1 MQRAWWSQQCWRRV
15 RSSELCWPPLSHQRL
30 SDAHVCCVCMCVCVC
45 TCVYVR
51 IVERKTER
59 GQRGRGVFVSFVELL
74 ESKLVKW
81 DDCRV
86 YTYLS
91 IEGKQTGTGA
101 GLACWSLLSLRSAA
115 FREQANSKWQW
126 CSKPGP
132 EGGAVRRETQGKLFK
147 LPPWRESGVAEIALA
162 A

>member
-1 MQRAWWSQQCWRRV
+1 M
-15 RSSELCWPPLSHQRL
+15 
-30 SDAHVCCVCMCVCVC
+30 
-45 TCVYVR
+45 YVR

-147 LPPWRESGVAEIALA
+147 LPPWRESEVAEIALA

>member
-1 MQRAWWSQQCWRRV
+1 MY
-15 RSSELCWPPLSHQRL
+15 
-30 SDAHVCCVCMCVCVC
+30 VCVRAYRRKKDRERPARKG
-45 TCVYVR
+45 CV
-51 IVERKTER
+51 
-59 GQRGRGVFVSFVELL
+59 VSFVELL

-101 GLACWSLLSLRSAA
+101 GLACWSLLSLRLAA
-115 FREQANSKWQW
+115 FREQANSKGQW

>member
-1 MQRAWWSQQCWRRV
+1 MRM
-15 RSSELCWPPLSHQRL
+15 
-30 SDAHVCCVCMCVCVC
+30 CVVYVCVCVC

-59 GQRGRGVFVSFVELL
+59 GQRGRGVFVSFVEVL
-74 ESKLVKW
+74 ESKPVRW

-86 YTYLS
+86 CTYLS

-101 GLACWSLLSLRSAA
+101 GLACWSLLSLRLAA
-115 FREQANSKWQW
+115 FREQANSKGQW

-132 EGGAVRRETQGKLFK
+132 EGGAVRRETQGKLPY
-147 LPPWRESGVAEIALA
+147 LHGGSRGLLTSRWLLETAVCYRES
-162 A
+162 